1 VRSWLLKS
9 KEDHQRSGSM
19 TENVKASDVERVAE
33 LAHLKLSPD
42 EARSMLHDLNAIL
55 DYAAQLN
62 ELDTSSVAPLSQVI
76 ELGGTSTFTSLR
88 EDRRKPSLDRG
99 EVMMQAP
106 ETDQAFFK
114 VPKVIER

>member
-1 VRSWLLKS
+1 
-9 KEDHQRSGSM
+9 M
-19 TENVKASDVERVAE
+19 TENVKAADVDRVAE

-55 DYAAQLN
+55 DYVAQLN
-62 ELDTSSVAPLSQVI
+62 ELDTSFVEPLSQVI
-76 ELGGTSTFTSLR
+76 ELGSTRGSTSLR
-88 EDRRKPSLDRG
+88 EDHRKPSLDRG

-106 ETDQAFFK
+106 EANQAFFK